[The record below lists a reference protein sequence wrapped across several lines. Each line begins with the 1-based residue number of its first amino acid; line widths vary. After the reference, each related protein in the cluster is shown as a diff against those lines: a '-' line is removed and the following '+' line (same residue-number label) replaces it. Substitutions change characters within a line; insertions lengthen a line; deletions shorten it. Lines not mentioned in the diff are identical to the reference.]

1 MCRSIKKL
9 RGAESPVTPEE
20 ISAASLQ
27 FIRKVS
33 GYNKPSKR
41 NEEQFN
47 RAVREVAKSVTRLLQ
62 DLPPNQPA

>member
-9 RGAESPVTPEE
+9 RGATPPVTPEE

-47 RAVREVAKSVTRLLQ
+47 RAVREVAKSVARLLQ
-62 DLPPNQPA
+62 ELPPNQPA